1 MSEVSQKQEMSI
13 GLSSDDIMVVN
24 ILSFSYDE
32 LQYFITDQLLNHA
45 VGDYQKKSYFNFPTA
60 ILLEDVEQSHDIFQ
74 PPNLHTNLLLQ
85 LNELHLNEYEEEVL
99 TFIIDSIDER
109 GFLTTD
115 KQSLYQDW
123 LQYQATFF
131 SAGELSYADF
141 YRYIELVQTLEPLGI
156 GAESVQESILI
167 RLRHSDDCHRLLAER
182 IVQSGWREL
191 GNKNILRQKVKK
203 QFTDI
208 SEQDLNA
215 ALALIQSISPFPVS
229 CYLEE
234 PIKYRIP
241 EFLLRIEA
249 GEVKIEVLNESDFP
263 FESVL
268 TQSILMQENNPA
280 LDRINVII
288 GGVKYRTLLLRKLL
302 ELMTQRQKSFFISK
316 NHSDLAEWDL
326 YEVSRRLNLSLS
338 SLYRLIKDKYIK
350 FDKKIYA
357 FTDLLPTNK
366 YSASSEY
373 IKQRISALLQ
383 KNNTLTDQDIT
394 DVLTNENIKISRRTV
409 NKYRHQLRLTLG
421 SVDLCL

>member
-1 MSEVSQKQEMSI
+1 MHGVSQKQEISI
-13 GLSSDDIMVVN
+13 ALSPDDIILFN

-32 LQYFITDQLLNHA
+32 LQYFITDQLMHNTLVGFQKEPYVYFPITIFGEEIEQNHEI
-45 VGDYQKKSYFNFPTA
+45 GQPIS
-60 ILLEDVEQSHDIFQ
+60 LQSS
-74 PPNLHTNLLLQ
+74 LLLQ
-85 LNELHLNEYEEEVL
+85 LNELHLNEYETEIL

-109 GFLTTD
+109 GILTVD
-115 KQSLYQDW
+115 KQELYKDW
-123 LQYQATFF
+123 LQYQRKFF
-131 SAGELSYADF
+131 STGELSYTDF

-156 GAESVQESILI
+156 GAESVQECILI
-167 RLRHSDDCHRLLAER
+167 RLRHSDDSHRLLAES

-229 CYLEE
+229 CYIEE

-241 EFLLRIEA
+241 EFLLRVEA

-263 FESVL
+263 FQSVL

-288 GGVKYRTLLLRKLL
+288 GGVKYRTLLLHKLL
-302 ELMTQRQKSFFISK
+302 ELMIQRQKLFFISK

-326 YEVSRRLNLSLS
+326 YEISRRLNLSLS

-383 KNNTLTDQDIT
+383 RNNTLTDQDIT

-409 NKYRHQLRLTLG
+409 NKYRHQLRLTLAR
-421 SVDLCL
+421 

>member
-1 MSEVSQKQEMSI
+1 MSSN
-13 GLSSDDIMVVN
+13 DIIVFN

-45 VGDYQKKSYFNFPTA
+45 AGDYQKGSYFNFPTT
-60 ILLEDVEQSHDIFQ
+60 ILLEDVEQTHDMFQ
-74 PPNLHTNLLLQ
+74 PPNLHANLLLQ
-85 LNELHLNEYEEEVL
+85 LNELHLNEYEEEIL

-115 KQSLYQDW
+115 KQNLYQDW
-123 LQYQATFF
+123 LQYQAAFL

-167 RLRHSDDCHRLLAER
+167 RLRHSDDCHHLLAER

-191 GNKNILRQKVKK
+191 GNKNILKQKVKN
-203 QFTDI
+203 QLTNT

-229 CYLEE
+229 CYIEE
-234 PIKYRIP
+234 PIKYRVP
-241 EFLLRIEA
+241 EFLLRVEA
-249 GEVKIEVLNESDFP
+249 DEVKIEILNESDFP
-263 FESVL
+263 FQSVL
-268 TQSILMQENNPA
+268 MQSSLEQENSQA
-280 LDRINVII
+280 LNRINVII
-288 GGVKYRTLLLRKLL
+288 GGIKYRTLLLRKLL
-302 ELMTQRQKSFFISK
+302 ELMIQRQKTFFISK

-326 YEVSRRLNLSLS
+326 YEISRRLNLSLS

-357 FTDLLPTNK
+357 FTDLLPTNT
-366 YSASSEY
+366 YSSGSEY
-373 IKQRISALLQ
+373 IKQRISALLRE
-383 KNNTLTDQDIT
+383 NNTLTDQDIT
-394 DVLTNENIKISRRTV
+394 DILTNEKIKISRRTV
-409 NKYRHQLRLTLG
+409 NKYRHQL
-421 SVDLCL
+421 